1 MKDRT
6 ARPIVLAACII
17 AAVAGSAR
25 AQPSG
30 EALYRERC
38 AGCHDLT
45 SQRIPPKSA
54 LQQMPATR
62 ILRVL
67 DFGVMM
73 SVAYPLR
80 RDEREAVAKYVGTS
94 AGDPAPPAS
103 AFCADRSVRRGALG
117 DARTPQWNGWSPTNS
132 NTRFQSAANAGLTA
146 DQVKGLELKWAF
158 AFDGDVSTFNQP
170 TVIGPYLFVGSAS
183 GAVYAL
189 STSSGC
195 IHWRFQA
202 NGPVRSSLLHVKRA
216 GGDALIFSDLVGW
229 TYALDATNGSVI
241 WKTRPE
247 EHEAT
252 RLTGAAVEAN
262 GIVFIPVAS
271 WEESRALG
279 PAYECCT
286 FRGSIVALKISD
298 GTRAWKTYT
307 IDGPATLMGKTPKG
321 TNIYGPSGA
330 GIWSSPTIDARRG
343 VLYVATGDNYSTPP
357 TKTSDALMA
366 LDISTGKIR
375 WVRQVTSGD
384 AYNSACGNN
393 SGNCPTE
400 NGPDFDF
407 GSSALLVTANGRQL
421 LVAGQKSGVVTAVD
435 PARNGEVV
443 WQTRVGKGGVNG
455 GVQWGMA
462 SDGRNVY
469 ASVSDVVR
477 VANANPQPGDTARFI
492 LSPTE
497 GGSLTA
503 LSIADGKKVWTAQ
516 PAPCRTGAPRGCS
529 PAQSAALT
537 AMPGLVFSG
546 SLDGHLRAYD
556 VSDGRVVWDVDTVRD
571 YDAVN
576 GVKGRGGSLDGPGA
590 VVSGGMLFVN
600 SGYSR
605 FDGMPGNVLLAFAP
619 K

>member
-6 ARPIVLAACII
+6 SRPIVLAAAIV
-17 AAVAGSAR
+17 AVVAGSAW
-25 AQPSG
+25 AQASG
-30 EALYRERC
+30 EAIYRERC

-54 LQQMPATR
+54 LQKMPATR

-73 SVAYPLR
+73 SVAYPLK
-80 RDEREAVAKYVGTS
+80 RDEREAVARYLG
-94 AGDPAPPAS
+94 ADAQEPAPLAQ
-103 AFCADRSVRRGALG
+103 AFCAERTVRFKIDNFGRA
-117 DARTPQWNGWSPTNS
+117 AVPTWNGWSPSNT
-132 NTRFQSAANAGLTA
+132 NTRFQPAAAAGLTS
-146 DQVKGLELKWAF
+146 DQVRRLALKWAF

-170 TVIGPYLFVGSAS
+170 TVIDGNLFVGSAS
-183 GAVYAL
+183 GVVYAL
-189 STSSGC
+189 DAASGC
-195 IHWRFQA
+195 IHWTFQA
-202 NGPVRSSLLHVKRA
+202 NGPVRSAILFTSSWR
-216 GGDALIFSDLVGW
+216 LIFSDLVGW
-229 TYALDATNGSVI
+229 TYALDAMTGKQL
-241 WKTRPE
+241 WRARPE
-247 EHEAT
+247 EHEGT
-252 RLTGAAVEAN
+252 RLTGAAVEHN
-262 GIVFIPVAS
+262 GVVFIPVAS

-279 PAYECCT
+279 PTYECCT
-286 FRGSIVALKISD
+286 FRGSIVALRVSN
-298 GTRAWKTYT
+298 GEQVWKTYT
-307 IDGPATLMGKTPKG
+307 IDGPATQMGTTKNG
-321 TNIYGPSGA
+321 TKIFGPSGA
-330 GIWSSPTIDARRG
+330 GVWSSPTVDAKRG

-366 LDISTGKIR
+366 LDIKTGRIL
-375 WVRQVTSGD
+375 WVRQITSGD

-393 SGNCPTE
+393 SGNCPSE

-407 GSSALLVTANGRQL
+407 GSSAMLVTAGGRDL

-435 PARNGEVV
+435 PGRNGEIV

-462 SDGRNVY
+462 SDGTKVY
-469 ASVSDVVR
+469 AAVSDVVR
-477 VANANPQPGDTARFI
+477 IPNSNPQPGDTARFI
-492 LSPTE
+492 LSPNE
-497 GGSLTA
+497 GGGLTA
-503 LSIADGKKVWTAQ
+503 LSVADGKKVWLAQ
-516 PAPCRTGAPRGCS
+516 PPPCRNGAPRGCS

-546 SLDGHLRAYD
+546 SLDGHLRAFD
-556 VSDGRVVWDVDTVRD
+556 ASDGKVVWDVDTVRE

-590 VVSGGMLFVN
+590 VVVGGMLFVN